1 MEDHLLKESRLQ
13 EVEQADQRVLM
24 VDVAGGLG
32 HDLVSFKQRFPDIV
46 TRTAAKVLLQDQK
59 HVIEEVERNG
69 ALGEGM

>member
-1 MEDHLLKESRLQ
+1 MQGYRLSRPFWGDRYPMEDHLLKESRLQ

-46 TRTAAKVLLQDQK
+46 TRTAAKLLLQD
-59 HVIEEVERNG
+59 
-69 ALGEGM
+69 